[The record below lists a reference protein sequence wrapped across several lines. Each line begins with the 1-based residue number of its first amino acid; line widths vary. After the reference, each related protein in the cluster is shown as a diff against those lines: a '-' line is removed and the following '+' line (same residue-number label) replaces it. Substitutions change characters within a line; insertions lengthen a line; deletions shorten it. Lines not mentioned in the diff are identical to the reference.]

1 MSAPRDGRTQ
11 RGRGGRAPE
20 PGTPPAQPGPEGGH
34 DPYLDETYAR
44 DPYAQDPYGQDVYNQ
59 QQPYQPEAYGQP
71 GYAPQQGYPQ
81 TPYGQP
87 GYGPQG
93 YDPAAYGQQPGYG
106 PTGAPLGY
114 PQPQHQPQP
123 PQQPQPQHPQQQHGG
138 QQYVQPPQQPQYP
151 QQPYGQPQHQPQP
164 QPQQYGQAPAGY
176 GQAGYQQQQPYDQ
189 QQAYGGQQYAE
200 QPYPTVQGQGDGGVY
215 SSTAP
220 TEYVGVDELV
230 SRAGREPQP
239 PVSDDDDPYGF
250 LFRDGAQQYYP
261 PTGYGESVD
270 SAMEFTGTIPLFKL
284 DPNSLRAA
292 AAKTGIKPESGGKG
306 SNLLNSSAIMAAG
319 TLVSRG
325 TGFVRTMVITFAIGV
340 GAMGDAYNV
349 ANTLPTLLYILVG
362 GGALNAVFV
371 PQLVRS
377 MKNDEDGG
385 EAYASRLLT
394 LVVVGLGGVVFVAVL
409 AAPLLVRLVSDSIM
423 RNPESADVTVG
434 LARYCLPTIF
444 FMGVHV
450 VMGQVLNAR
459 GKFGA
464 MMWTPVLNNVVVIF
478 TFGMYAWVYGPFNS
492 TKVTP
497 ETISSQ
503 GVHLLGIG
511 TLLGLVVQALS
522 MIPYLRAAGFK
533 FRPRFDWRGHGLGH
547 AAKLAR
553 WTFLFVL
560 ANQAGYLVV
569 TQLATA
575 AGNASGRNGAGLS
588 AYSNAL
594 LIWQLPQAVITV
606 SVMSAVL
613 PRISRSAADGDAI
626 AVRDDLSYGLRTSA
640 VAIVPAAFIFLAL
653 GPVIG
658 SVLYGFGGGS
668 QGTSVGWML
677 SAFALGLIPYSAQY
691 VLLRGFYAYEDTRT
705 PFYNTVWVAASQALL
720 SGLCYLV
727 LPARWAV
734 TGMAFAYGV
743 SYLVGLLVALPRLK
757 RRIGELDGPRIKHTY
772 SRLIGASII
781 PALVGFASS
790 FAITSVGGSGFL
802 VEVAAL
808 VIGLALQLSL
818 FVAITR
824 RMHIEEMDALIGM
837 VRRKIGR

>member
-1 MSAPRDGRTQ
+1 
-11 RGRGGRAPE
+11 
-20 PGTPPAQPGPEGGH
+20 
-34 DPYLDETYAR
+34 
-44 DPYAQDPYGQDVYNQ
+44 
-59 QQPYQPEAYGQP
+59 
-71 GYAPQQGYPQ
+71 
-81 TPYGQP
+81 
-87 GYGPQG
+87 
-93 YDPAAYGQQPGYG
+93 
-106 PTGAPLGY
+106 
-114 PQPQHQPQP
+114 
-123 PQQPQPQHPQQQHGG
+123 
-138 QQYVQPPQQPQYP
+138 
-151 QQPYGQPQHQPQP
+151 
-164 QPQQYGQAPAGY
+164 
-176 GQAGYQQQQPYDQ
+176 
-189 QQAYGGQQYAE
+189 
-200 QPYPTVQGQGDGGVY
+200 
-215 SSTAP
+215 
-220 TEYVGVDELV
+220 
-230 SRAGREPQP
+230 
-239 PVSDDDDPYGF
+239 
-250 LFRDGAQQYYP
+250 
-261 PTGYGESVD
+261 
-270 SAMEFTGTIPLFKL
+270 
-284 DPNSLRAA
+284 
-292 AAKTGIKPESGGKG
+292 
-306 SNLLNSSAIMAAG
+306 
-319 TLVSRG
+319 
-325 TGFVRTMVITFAIGV
+325 MVITFAIGV

-394 LVVVGLGGVVFVAVL
+394 LVVVGLGGVVFVTVL

-423 RNPESADVTVG
+423 RNPESASVTVS

-464 MMWTPVLNNVVVIF
+464 MMWTPVLNNIVVIF
-478 TFGMYAWVYGPFNS
+478 TFGMYAWVYGPFNH
-492 TKVTP
+492 TGVTP
-497 ETISSQ
+497 ETISPE
-503 GVHLLGIG
+503 GVHLLGVG
-511 TLLGLVVQALS
+511 TLLGLAVQALS

-613 PRISRSAADGDAI
+613 PRISRAAADGDAG

-658 SVLYGFGGGS
+658 SVLYGFGGSS

-705 PFYNTVWVAASQALL
+705 PFYNTVWVAASQAVL
-720 SGLCYLV
+720 SGICYLA

-743 SYLVGLLVALPRLK
+743 SYLIGLVVALPRLK
-757 RRIGELDGPRIKHTY
+757 RRIGDLDGPRIKRTY
-772 SRLIGASII
+772 SKLVGASII
-781 PALVGFASS
+781 PAIAAFSS
-790 FAITSVGGSGFL
+790 SLAITSACGSSFFG
-802 VEVAAL
+802 EVAAL
-808 VIGLALQLSL
+808 IVGMGLQLGL
-818 FVAITR
+818 FIVITK
-824 RMHIEEMDALIGM
+824 RMHIEEMDSLIGM